1 MSLQKLREKNS
12 LYGKNHKY
20 TTIELMCAKAING
33 KASTKTKEK
42 MSKSK
47 GNPVKVYELS
57 VN

>member
-1 MSLQKLREKNS
+1 
-12 LYGKNHKY
+12 
-20 TTIELMCAKAING
+20 MCAKAINR
-33 KASTKTKEK
+33 KASRKTKEK